1 MESPRLSMRWR
12 DVLFASWPAEPA
24 TVAERV
30 PEELAVDTFDGDAY
44 LSVVPFEM
52 DEVRPTGVPA
62 SLGRRFPELN
72 LRTYVTADGEPGV
85 YFFNLDAEDPLGVG
99 LARLFYHLPYFNA
112 RMELDRSG
120 EGFAFE
126 SERRHP
132 GAEDLY
138 FAADYELTAEPAPVE
153 EDGLEA
159 FLVERYRL
167 YVGGETLRYADIS
180 HDPWEVA
187 PAELDV
193 RANQIFAA
201 NGFDE
206 PDGDPHVLY
215 SPGVDVEASWLH
227 RL

>member
-1 MESPRLSMRWR
+1 MDSRISMRWR
-12 DVLFASWPAEPA
+12 DALFASWAVDPGI
-24 TVAERV
+24 VAERV
-30 PEELAVDTFDGDAY
+30 PEELSVDTFDGDAY

-112 RMELDRSG
+112 SMELTREDGRVS
-120 EGFAFE
+120 FE
-126 SERRHP
+126 SERHHP
-132 GAEDLY
+132 GAEELY
-138 FAADYELTAEPAPVE
+138 FAAEYEPRAEPEPVE
-153 EDGLEA
+153 KHSLEQ

-167 YVGGETLRYADIS
+167 YVGGDSLRYADIA
-180 HDPWEVA
+180 HEPWDVA

-193 RANQIFAA
+193 RANQIFEA
-201 NGFDE
+201 NGFAA
-206 PDGDPHVLY
+206 PDTDPHVLY

-227 RL
+227 RF